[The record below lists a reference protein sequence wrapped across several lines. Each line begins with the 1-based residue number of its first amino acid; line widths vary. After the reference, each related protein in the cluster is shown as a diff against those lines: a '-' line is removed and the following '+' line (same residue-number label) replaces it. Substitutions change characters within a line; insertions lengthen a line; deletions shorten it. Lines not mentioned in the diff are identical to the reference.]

1 MTNPEFKTASSQV
14 EWLLNWAS
22 ELVRTRSWGEADT
35 VFQRAIKVD
44 ASPAGCIAYACALA
58 EQERF
63 NEALCQLTSALDIA
77 QQSGERGALATIY
90 HNLAAVYREL
100 GDNDLARRFQQRA
113 IAMVDDCGPDEL
125 LGLANDAWRAER
137 LEMAECLAG
146 AAADFDEVDFDED
159 GVHGEVNAEVEAT
172 LGLLT
177 GFLTDPR
184 EGIRPLLRAYSRH
197 KSAGEL
203 RLMGNDLLNLSALLG
218 ELNRHRGEMACV
230 RRAIA
235 CFDDAPAPISAAK
248 ARRLLNYLERL
259 RNLRQFDP
267 SRN

>member
-146 AAADFDEVDFDED
+146 AAADFDEIDFDED

-197 KSAGEL
+197 KAAGEL
-203 RLMGNDLLNLSALLG
+203 RLMGNDLLNLSTLLG

>member
-1 MTNPEFKTASSQV
+1 M
-14 EWLLNWAS
+14 
-22 ELVRTRSWGEADT
+22 
-35 VFQRAIKVD
+35 
-44 ASPAGCIAYACALA
+44 A

-63 NEALCQLTSALDIA
+63 NEALCQLTAALDIA
-77 QQSGERGALATIY
+77 QRSGERGALATIY

-146 AAADFDEVDFDED
+146 AAADFDE
-159 GVHGEVNAEVEAT
+159 GGLHGEMNAEVEAT

-197 KSAGEL
+197 RATGEL

-218 ELNRHRGEMACV
+218 ELGRHRGEMACV

-248 ARRLLNYLERL
+248 ARRLLGYL
-259 RNLRQFDP
+259 
-267 SRN
+267 

>member
-1 MTNPEFKTASSQV
+1 MTNPEFKSASSQV

-22 ELVRTRSWGEADT
+22 ELVRTRSWSEADA
-35 VFQRAIKVD
+35 VFQRATKVD
-44 ASPAGCIAYACALA
+44 PSPAGCIAYGCALA

-63 NEALCQLTSALDIA
+63 NEALCQLTAALDIA
-77 QQSGERGALATIY
+77 QKSGERAALATIY

-113 IAMVDDCGPDEL
+113 IAMVDDCGPEEL

-146 AAADFDEVDFDED
+146 AAADFDE
-159 GVHGEVNAEVEAT
+159 GGLHGEMNAEVEAT

-197 KSAGEL
+197 RATGEL

-218 ELNRHRGEMACV
+218 ELGRHRGEMACV

-248 ARRLLNYLERL
+248 ARRLLGYLERL
-259 RNLRQFDP
+259 RQLRQFDP